1 MATPQELYD
10 ETKTRLDLNI
20 AKVQI
25 LQKEIDQKVNEKNQL
40 MQPIIEDQGALK
52 QFAKLPDVNTEAV
65 ETVESK

>member
-20 AKVQI
+20 AKAQM
-25 LQKEIDQKVNEKNQL
+25 LDREIQEKVAEKNQL

-52 QFAKLPDVNTEAV
+52 QLEKLSDVV
-65 ETVESK
+65 QPVESK

>member
-20 AKVQI
+20 AKAQM
-25 LQKEIDQKVNEKNQL
+25 LDREIQEKVAEKNQL

-52 QFAKLPDVNTEAV
+52 QLEKLSEVVQPV
-65 ETVESK
+65 ETK

>member
-20 AKVQI
+20 AKAQM
-25 LQKEIDQKVNEKNQL
+25 LEREIQEKVAEKNKL

-52 QFAKLPDVNTEAV
+52 QLEKLSDVV
-65 ETVESK
+65 EPVESK

>member
-20 AKVQI
+20 AKAQM
-25 LQKEIDQKVNEKNQL
+25 LQKEIDQKVQEKNQL

-52 QFAKLPDVNTEAV
+52 QFAKLPDVVTESAQ
-65 ETVESK
+65 TVESK

>member
-20 AKVQI
+20 AKAQM
-25 LQKEIDQKVNEKNQL
+25 LEREIQEKVAEKNKL

-52 QFAKLPDVNTEAV
+52 QLEKLSEVVQA
-65 ETVESK
+65 VESK